1 MQYRSWFRFLAIAAP
16 AALIAALA
24 IAMFVARAS
33 VNSDTGQRMESR
45 VADLGNSAAS
55 VPHTAIR
62 PVATRTFRGVIT
74 DDRCGARHDMHSGKT
89 PSECIEACLRR
100 GANYI
105 LVNGD
110 KTYRLAGNPDQ
121 LSTFSGTR
129 VKLIGSLAGNRINV
143 SSIAWE

>member
-1 MQYRSWFRFLAIAAP
+1 VQYRSWFRFLAIAAP

-24 IAMFVARAS
+24 IAMFVARAN
-33 VNSDTGQRMESR
+33 VKSDIGQKMEPP
-45 VADLGNSAAS
+45 VADLGNAAGT
-55 VPHTAIR
+55 VPHTAIP
-62 PVATRTFRGVIT
+62 PVPTRTFSGVIT
-74 DDRCGARHDMHSGKT
+74 DDRCGARHDMHSAKT

-110 KTYRLAGNPDQ
+110 KTYRLEGNADQ
-121 LSTFSGTR
+121 LGSFSGTR